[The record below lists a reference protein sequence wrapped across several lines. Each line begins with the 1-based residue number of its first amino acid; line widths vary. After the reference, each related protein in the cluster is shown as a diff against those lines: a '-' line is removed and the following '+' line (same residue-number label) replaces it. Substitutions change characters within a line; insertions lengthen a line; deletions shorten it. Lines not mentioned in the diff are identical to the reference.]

1 MKLRNLLA
9 LGLLLALT
17 PLSAALAEGDDT
29 TEPVTIGI
37 DEDTP
42 AEERTQARDVG
53 NITVM
58 GDRGIP
64 VAWVIVEAQGQG
76 TIRAEDVTVEA
87 TEWANAIGAQVNATA
102 SGAQATVEAKK
113 IAATTKNEP
122 ANGVQMFAADDG
134 TVAVIAEA
142 VTATAT
148 ESEAWGVSA
157 TATYGGAATVQVT
170 GQDGVQVE
178 GRSMSFGVRLT
189 ARGTDAVIQAQVA
202 GDIDVQS
209 SSNTKGAYVTAF
221 TGGEIEL
228 ACGGSVL
235 AEGDGAIALDVAA
248 MEGGAQATVTVAG
261 DVVATGDGAI
271 GLIVQAEDTGTV
283 EVLVEGTISGDDAAV
298 QVWGAGTEEAATLTV
313 WALEGEIVGARGG
326 DAEAFAQR
334 IQYILKA
341 DPIEGGDVA
350 LDGATKYKDFD
361 VATVGTTVTML
372 PNLAEGYILLGVNNN
387 DTALAKDEDGHF
399 FLEVPQGGGVYLTY
413 FVESRHG
420 NWPLPLPVYIPVR
433 CLGKVSS
440 GDALLKFYDVGTF
453 EIIRNGQ
460 STVGYYGFEDG
471 CLTLRAAVPLTLAEN
486 GDRSVTVALGDLVF
500 TLDAATV
507 ATLPR

>member
-102 SGAQATVEAKK
+102 SGAQATVEARE
-113 IAATTKNEP
+113 IAATVE
-122 ANGVQMFAADDG
+122 NGLATGAQIETTGGMA
-134 TVAVIAEA
+134 A
-142 VTATAT
+142 VTAESVTAKT
-148 ESEAWGVSA
+148 AGYATGVSA
-157 TATYGGAATVQVT
+157 TATDGGAATVQIT
-170 GQDGVQVE
+170 GQGGVQAASYDFCCGVVLSAE
-178 GRSMSFGVRLT
+178 G
-189 ARGTDAVIQAQVA
+189 ADAVIQAQVA
-202 GDIDVQS
+202 GDIAAQS
-209 SSNTKGAYVTAF
+209 ECGAEGASVGAF
-221 TGGEIEL
+221 AGGETEL

-235 AEGDGAIALDVAA
+235 ADVAYGDCTTALNVSA

-261 DVVATGDGAI
+261 DVVATGDEAI
-271 GLIVQAEDTGTV
+271 GLSVQAVDTGTA
-283 EVLVEGTISGDDAAV
+283 EVLVEGTISGETAV

-341 DPIEGGDVA
+341 DPIEIGTVA
-350 LDGATKYKDFD
+350 LDGATKYRGYD
-361 VATVGTTVTML
+361 VATAGTTVTML
-372 PNLAEGYILLGVNNN
+372 PNLAEGYTLVFVTNN
-387 DTALAKDEDGHF
+387 DTPLAKDEDGHF
-399 FLEVPQGGGVYLTY
+399 FLVVPQGGGVYLTFY
-413 FVESRHG
+413 VESKHG
-420 NWPLPLPVYIPVR
+420 DWPPIPVR
-433 CLGKVSS
+433 CLGKVLS
-440 GDALLKFYDVGTF
+440 GDAALKFYDCGTF
-453 EIIRNGQ
+453 EIIQNGRG
-460 STVGYYGFEDG
+460 TVGFYAFEDDH
-471 CLTLRAAVPLTLAEN
+471 LTLRCVAPVSLTENADGSATVTLGELSFLVEAAVIEN
-486 GDRSVTVALGDLVF
+486 LK
-500 TLDAATV
+500 
-507 ATLPR
+507 